1 MQGLVNKEEGRK
13 DTLFA
18 VSLLVK
24 WLMRLGM
31 METEINCEN
40 LQ

>member
-1 MQGLVNKEEGRK
+1 MQGLVNKEEGRI
-13 DTLFA
+13 LCLL
-18 VSLLVK
+18 VSLLVE